1 MVKVK
6 DLNWCIIYKKEQSD
20 DWNLPFGFA
29 NEMVK
34 QNIKLKRIEYLNS
47 DEFKLPDKKFI
58 LRNNI
63 NILLIFHAGFNINL
77 NNSLIKFRKNFPN
90 VIIINE
96 LGDEPQTQK
105 CNLVRAALSDI
116 SLSPDYDSYLYW
128 RNKGFNC
135 YWFTH
140 WADESIFINKKIG
153 NKRPIFIGT
162 TMGPRKYSL
171 MMKIIF
177 WKKFKNI
184 KTKSSENTIFYNSS
198 LIAFQYARWGEITR
212 RIFEAASCGCCVV
225 TNSLKDGKNLQSIF
239 KHNESIILY
248 KNRVHLIYELIKL
261 IFNRKKIERIAYN
274 GEFIVRNFHTTKIR
288 VKELVRIVE
297 DTLKSKKNF
306 F

>member
-1 MVKVK
+1 M
-6 DLNWCIIYKKEQSD
+6 YKLQKKS
-20 DWNLPFGFA
+20 
-29 NEMVK
+29 
-34 QNIKLKRIEYLNS
+34 IIEYLNS

-58 LRNNI
+58 FRNNI

-116 SLSPDYDSYLYW
+116 SLSPDYESYLHW
-128 RNKGFNC
+128 RKKGFNC

-153 NKRPIFIGT
+153 NKRPILIGT

-177 WKKFKNI
+177 WN
-184 KTKSSENTIFYNSS
+184 
-198 LIAFQYARWGEITR
+198 
-212 RIFEAASCGCCVV
+212 
-225 TNSLKDGKNLQSIF
+225 
-239 KHNESIILY
+239 
-248 KNRVHLIYELIKL
+248 KL
-261 IFNRKKIERIAYN
+261 
-274 GEFIVRNFHTTKIR
+274 
-288 VKELVRIVE
+288 
-297 DTLKSKKNF
+297 
-306 F
+306 